1 MSCPDYVNSPAGR
14 QGIGVIQPQSGLD
27 YPLVGPSVFNTRDY
41 ARNIRYLL
49 ADFYFEY
56 DDPAEYNGGTKTVHP
71 LRIKY
76 LYGVGCI
83 ENTPTLDFPTPVHDA
98 DIVLVD
104 ANNTVVFDTT
114 AQPTEFFASN
124 WGVDYKI
131 YTWKQASTVCRLV
144 AYTTWVNGDNE
155 RQQFHK
161 YLFPPDAVLDER
173 AVYKMPRR
181 LLSVA
186 VRNGGITTAKRAGS
200 FVFVNGYNTDL
211 SVADTVVNN
220 FRADTSVTFTA
231 VAGSGLGRYT
241 DCTESTGSKP
251 ITKLNGVGPDS
262 FGNFL
267 LASNDCLWARRP
279 TTYTG
284 DNPTPWTTEQLQLG
298 ADCGPCCSC
307 DDYANTAEYMNTTGL
322 RYQLI
327 GQRVQDVRLYH
338 DNNIVRWDEQRTCSL
353 LQPLKLMFVPQ
364 NCPYIDVIAM
374 LCNPCDTCIGETSL
388 KLVISTEQPGLIT
401 SLECGYTALYA
412 TGING
417 GAIGVAELVDEVGY
431 TFALPQILPNDS
443 AYVKLRLKFTEPN
456 PDPDPD
462 LDPEE
467 VGKPVKARGAYAIS
481 GALTAIV
488 NSTQLPLIPG
498 CGTPEITEPALAVDT
513 KTLYCTDTGTT
524 EAPC

>member
-1 MSCPDYVNSPAGR
+1 MSCPDYVTSSAGR

-27 YPLVGPSVFNTRDY
+27 YPLVGPSVFNARDY

-56 DDPAEYNGGTKTVHP
+56 DDPAEYNSGTKAAHP

-83 ENTPTLDFPTPVHDA
+83 ENTPILGFPTPVHAA

-104 ANNTVVFDTT
+104 ANDTVVLDTT
-114 AQPTEFFASN
+114 AEPTVFDVQG
-124 WGVDYKI
+124 WGADYKI
-131 YTWKQASTVCRLV
+131 YTWKQARSVCRLV
-144 AYTTWVNGDNE
+144 AYTTWVAGDNE

-186 VRNGGITTAKRAGS
+186 VRNGGITTSKHDGS
-200 FVFVNGYNTDL
+200 LVFVNGYNTEI
-211 SVADTVVNN
+211 SPADAVVTN
-220 FRADTSVTFTA
+220 FRTATPVTFTA

-241 DCTESTGSKP
+241 DCTEIGGSKP
-251 ITKLNGVGPDS
+251 ITKLNGIGPDS
-262 FGNFL
+262 IGNFL

-279 TTYTG
+279 TTYDG
-284 DNPTPWTTEQLQLG
+284 DNPTPWTTEQLQIG

-307 DDYANTAEYMNTTGL
+307 NDYSTTAKYMNDTGV

-327 GQRVQDVRLYH
+327 GQRTQNVRLHH
-338 DNNIVRWDEQRTCSL
+338 DNNIIRWDEQRTCSL

-364 NCPYIDVIAM
+364 SCPYIDVIAM
-374 LCNPCDTCIGETSL
+374 LCNPCETCTNETTL
-388 KLVISTEQPGLIT
+388 KLVISTDQPGLIT
-401 SLECGYTALYA
+401 ALECGYTALYA

-417 GAIGVAELVDEVGY
+417 AAIGVTELVDEVGY
-431 TFALPQILPNDS
+431 TFGLPQILPNDS
-443 AYVKLRLKFTEPN
+443 AYVKMRLKFTEP
-456 PDPDPD
+456 DPDP
-462 LDPEE
+462 LHM
-467 VGKPVKARGAYAIS
+467 GILVKARGAYAIT
-481 GALTAIV
+481 GTLTATI
-488 NSTQLPLIPG
+488 NSTNAPLIPG
-498 CGTPEITEPALAVDT
+498 CGDPDITESAVAVDT
-513 KTLYCTDTGTT
+513 KTLYCTDSGTT
-524 EAPC
+524 EAAC

>member
-1 MSCPDYVNSPAGR
+1 MSCPDYVNSSAGR

-27 YPLVGPSVFNTRDY
+27 YPLVGPSVFTTRDY

-83 ENTPTLDFPTPVHDA
+83 ENTPILGFPTPAHAA

-104 ANNTVVFDTT
+104 ANDTVVLDTT
-114 AQPTEFFASN
+114 AQPTEFSASN

-131 YTWKQASTVCRLV
+131 YTWKQANTVCRLV

-161 YLFPPDAVLDER
+161 YLFPTDAVLDER

-186 VRNGGITTAKRAGS
+186 VRNGGVTTVKRAGS
-200 FVFVNGYNTDL
+200 LVFVNGYNTAL
-211 SVADTVVNN
+211 SAADTVVNN

-241 DCTESTGSKP
+241 NCTESTGSKP

-279 TTYTG
+279 TTYTA
-284 DNPTPWTTEQLQLG
+284 DNPTPWTTAQLQLG

-307 DDYANTAEYMNTTGL
+307 DDYANTAKYMNTTGM

-338 DNNIVRWDEQRTCSL
+338 DTNIVRWNAQRTCSL

-374 LCNPCDTCIGETSL
+374 LCNPCDTCIDETSL
-388 KLVISTEQPGLIT
+388 KLVISVRAISPNQPGPIPL
-401 SLECGYTALYA
+401 LECGYTALYA
-412 TGING
+412 KGING
-417 GAIGVAELVDEVGY
+417 GAIGVLELVNEVGY
-431 TFALPQILPNDS
+431 TFTLPQILPNDS
-443 AYVKLRLKFTEPN
+443 AYVKLRLKFMEADNATPGE
-456 PDPDPD
+456 
-462 LDPEE
+462 L
-467 VGKPVKARGAYAIS
+467 VKARGAYAIS
-481 GALTAIV
+481 GALTAVV

-498 CGTPEITEPALAVDT
+498 CGASELTEPAVAVDT
-513 KTLYCTDTGTT
+513 KTLYCTDKGTT